1 MGGYIVRR
9 LGQSLIVILGVIV
22 ITFLI
27 SRVMGDPVVLLLP
40 PDASTEQRAAMTK
53 ELGLDKP
60 LYVQLALY
68 VSKVVQ
74 GDFGKSFRYN
84 QPVLKLVL
92 DKFPATLYLT
102 SVAT

>member
-1 MGGYIVRR
+1 MGSYIVQR
-9 LGQSLIVILGVIV
+9 LWHSVIVVFGVIV

-40 PDASTEQRAAMTK
+40 PDASKEQRIAMTK

-60 LYVQLALY
+60 LYVQLAVY
-68 VSKVVQ
+68 VSKVAR

-84 QPVLKLVL
+84 QPVLRLVL
-92 DKFPATLYLT
+92 EKFPATLYLT
-102 SVAT
+102 F